1 MVKDWVDITKDGN
14 TAPGSKADGKDALL
28 PVGYIPDL
36 LVGIL
41 FNLKNLFGIAY
52 IDFPCFG
59 QSPVGAGTVKQ
70 RGAQFLFQ
78 LQKLL
83 V

>member
-41 FNLKNLFGIAY
+41 
-52 IDFPCFG
+52 DFPCFG

-70 RGAQFLFQ
+70 RGAQFFFQ